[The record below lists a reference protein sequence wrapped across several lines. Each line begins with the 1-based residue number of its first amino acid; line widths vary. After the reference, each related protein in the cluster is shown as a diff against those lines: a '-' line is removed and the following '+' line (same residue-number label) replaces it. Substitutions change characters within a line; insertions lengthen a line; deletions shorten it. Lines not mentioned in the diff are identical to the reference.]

1 MDGQRL
7 LLTVGWMLAGIA
19 LVVGPRCVA
28 SDVLVRYPDYP
39 AAIERDDAYAVRV
52 RQEDETRR
60 LVVWN
65 HCEKSILDGRTR
77 GGDVNRR
84 FCEFAFAGSPVTVDI
99 AVREDVKCYK
109 VFPARK
115 GLKHAFRNGVISV
128 TLTEPTYFGV
138 QLNDYDKTILSVFAD
153 APEKAEDVPALGAAG
168 VLRIEGWLDAQGAD
182 GVLEVPKD
190 VREVYLAPGAV
201 LNARLRI
208 THPHVRLHGRGMI
221 LDPMSDI
228 FRYDQ
233 IRNPSRGFVVVKA
246 TDVNVEGVK
255 LVDAR
260 TFNFMAWN
268 YGAQPVT
275 FRNVKVL
282 SSMMCTDGF
291 TVGGKNLL
299 VDNAWLYVGD
309 NALVVSGIRDATF
322 RNVAIG
328 TSCKAIYP
336 QCSNLRVR
344 MANVDVFRADEGL
357 IANEYNGVLRRN
369 NKWDEMGTGLQK
381 REPGPQDLEH
391 QTEDF
396 LFDGLSAVDA
406 TYIAYVF
413 RCKNMGDR
421 PKTFAFRN
429 LSVPHVSGR
438 DSWRLAEQTNG
449 VSVAVLNDPSKWL
462 NTSNCRVSVTNL
474 YLAGRRAAAFPPFA
488 VEPKDASIIDLSVTT
503 DEALPRTVA
512 LVPDRV
518 EVNWTCPDKRKV
530 RLPPPR
536 ANLLEDRPA
545 TRSIWQRC
553 PSWSVKLDACTRD
566 EKGAVVY
573 RLRQCEKWAGMQAV
587 VTERVK
593 AAGFGK
599 YRLTFEAKATSETP
613 FTLRVSAITN
623 EKRNLVH
630 MEGDRSG
637 AWKTYAAEVDLAF
650 DPKVTDLVALM
661 LSVSK
666 PVDEL
671 CFRNFRLT
679 KSQDKRPLR
688 VLAIGNSYTQ
698 SLHPEFANVARAAG
712 CDLDL
717 TIFAIGGNSL
727 SNHFVNAVAALADPA
742 LRPYWVN
749 GRKANLLDVL
759 AEKAYDVVVLQEQ
772 SAEGMDPKWFD
783 PWADR
788 LIAFVR
794 DRQPQAKFWL
804 QQTWSDPVASYRIT
818 DKGVNG
824 ALGLTQDEM
833 FAALEKNYAVQ
844 AKRLGTRIVP
854 VGAALQLYRKGLP
867 VRLVKPT
874 KAELAALK
882 DGEVPDLKGE
892 LAGWWHWGKGKT
904 WESDY
909 GVYRL
914 RQDFQHLNPEGRY
927 LQACVW
933 TAALFGVDLAELGYA
948 PDLGVDFARRAP
960 FIRACAMK
968 AVNAQ
973 RTMIPN

>member
-1 MDGQRL
+1 MKWCLMALLAFAAADG
-7 LLTVGWMLAGIA
+7 AFA
-19 LVVGPRCVA
+19 A
-28 SDVLVRYPDYP
+28 ADVLVRYPDYP
-39 AAIERDDAYAVRV
+39 AAVERDAAYAVRV
-52 RQEDETRR
+52 RQGDETRR

-99 AVREDVKCYK
+99 AVREDVRCYK

-115 GLKHAFRNGVISV
+115 GLKHSFHNGVISV
-128 TLTEPTYFGV
+128 TLTEPTYFGI

-153 APEKAEDVPALGAAG
+153 APEKAEDVPAPGAAG
-168 VLRIEGWLDAQGAD
+168 VLRVEGWVDAKGAD
-182 GVLEVPKD
+182 GVLDVPKD
-190 VREVYLAPGAV
+190 VREVYHAPGAV
-201 LNARLRI
+201 LNARLKI

-233 IRNPSRGFVVVKA
+233 IQNPSRGFVVVKA
-246 TDVNVEGVK
+246 TDVTVEGVK

-268 YGAQPVT
+268 YGSQSVT

-282 SSMMCTDGF
+282 SSMMCSDGF

-299 VDNAWLYVGD
+299 VDNAWVYVGD

-328 TSCKAIYP
+328 TSCKAIFP

-344 MANVDVFRADEGL
+344 MENVDVFRADEGL

-369 NKWDEMGTGLQK
+369 NKWSEMGTGRQK

-396 LFDGLSAVDA
+396 VFDGLSAVDA

-413 RCKNMGDR
+413 RCKNMGDL

-438 DSWRLAEQTNG
+438 DSWRLAGQTNG
-449 VSVAVLNDPSKWL
+449 VSVAVLNDPAKWL
-462 NTSNCRVSVTNL
+462 NTSNCRFAVTNL
-474 YLAGRRAAAFPPFA
+474 YLAGRCAAAFPSYA
-488 VEPKDASIIDLSVTT
+488 VEPKDAAILDLSVVT
-503 DEALPRTVA
+503 DEAQPRTVP
-512 LVPDRV
+512 LDPDRV
-518 EVNWTCPDKRKV
+518 EVNWTCPEERKA
-530 RLPPPR
+530 RLPAPL

-553 PSWSVKLDACTRD
+553 PSWNVKLDACTRD
-566 EKGAVVY
+566 ETGAVVY
-573 RLRQCEKWAGMQAV
+573 RLRQCEKWSGMQAV

-599 YRLTFEAKATSETP
+599 YRLAFEAKATSETP
-613 FTLRVSAITN
+613 FALRVSAITN

-637 AWKTYAAEVDLAF
+637 TWKSYETEIDLSF
-650 DPKVTDLVALM
+650 DPAVTDLVALM

-679 KSQDKRPLR
+679 KAQERRPLR

-727 SNHFVNAVAALADPA
+727 SNHYVNAVAALADSA
-742 LRPYWVN
+742 LKPYWVN
-749 GRKANLLDVL
+749 GRKANLPEVL
-759 AEKAYDVVVLQEQ
+759 AGKAYDVVVLQEQ
-772 SAEGMDPKWFD
+772 SAEGMDPQWFD

-794 DRQPQAKFWL
+794 SRQPLAKFWL
-804 QQTWSDPVASYRIT
+804 QQTWSDPVASFRIT
-818 DKGVNG
+818 DRGVKGT
-824 ALGLTQDEM
+824 LGLTQDDM

-844 AKRLGTRIVP
+844 AKRLGARIVP

-892 LAGWWHWGKGKT
+892 LAGWWYWGKGKT

-933 TAALFGVDLAELGYA
+933 TAALFGVDLAKLGYA
-948 PDLGVDFARRAP
+948 PDLGADFARRAP

-973 RTMIPN
+973 

>member
-28 SDVLVRYPDYP
+28 SDILVRYPDYP
-39 AAIERDDAYAVRV
+39 AAIERDDAYAVCV
-52 RQEDETRR
+52 RQRDETRR

-246 TDVNVEGVK
+246 TDVTVEGVK

-357 IANEYNGVLRRN
+357 IANEYNGVLRSN

-406 TYIAYVF
+406 TYVAYVF

-438 DSWRLAEQTNG
+438 DSWRLAGQTNG
-449 VSVAVLNDPSKWL
+449 VSVAVLNDPAKWL

-488 VEPKDASIIDLSVTT
+488 VEPKDAATLDLTVAT

-530 RLPPPR
+530 RLPPPL

-566 EKGAVVY
+566 AAGAVIY

-623 EKRNLVH
+623 EKQNLVH

-637 AWKTYAAEVDLAF
+637 AWKAYAAEVDLAF

-661 LSVSK
+661 LSVST

-679 KSQDKRPLR
+679 KAQESRP
-688 VLAIGNSYTQ
+688 V
-698 SLHPEFANVARAAG
+698 PE
-712 CDLDL
+712 
-717 TIFAIGGNSL
+717 
-727 SNHFVNAVAALADPA
+727 
-742 LRPYWVN
+742 RPI
-749 GRKANLLDVL
+749 KCA
-759 AEKAYDVVVLQEQ
+759 
-772 SAEGMDPKWFD
+772 
-783 PWADR
+783 
-788 LIAFVR
+788 
-794 DRQPQAKFWL
+794 
-804 QQTWSDPVASYRIT
+804 
-818 DKGVNG
+818 
-824 ALGLTQDEM
+824 
-833 FAALEKNYAVQ
+833 
-844 AKRLGTRIVP
+844 TR
-854 VGAALQLYRKGLP
+854 
-867 VRLVKPT
+867 
-874 KAELAALK
+874 
-882 DGEVPDLKGE
+882 
-892 LAGWWHWGKGKT
+892 
-904 WESDY
+904 
-909 GVYRL
+909 
-914 RQDFQHLNPEGRY
+914 N
-927 LQACVW
+927 
-933 TAALFGVDLAELGYA
+933 
-948 PDLGVDFARRAP
+948 
-960 FIRACAMK
+960 
-968 AVNAQ
+968 
-973 RTMIPN
+973 

>member
-28 SDVLVRYPDYP
+28 SDALVRYPDYP
-39 AAIERDDAYAVRV
+39 AAIERDDAYAVCV
-52 RQEDETRR
+52 RQGDETRR

-65 HCEKSILDGRTR
+65 HCEKSILAGRTR

-168 VLRIEGWLDAQGAD
+168 VLRVDGWLDAKGAD
-182 GVLEVPKD
+182 GVLDVPKD
-190 VREVYLAPGAV
+190 VREVYLAPGSV
-201 LNARLRI
+201 LNARLKI
-208 THPHVRLHGRGMI
+208 AHPHVRLHGRGMI

-233 IRNPSRGFVVVKA
+233 IQNPSRGFVVVKA
-246 TDVNVEGVK
+246 TDVTVEGVK
-255 LVDAR
+255 LVDSR
-260 TFNFMAWN
+260 TFNFIAWN

-282 SSMMCTDGF
+282 SSMMCSDGF

-299 VDNAWLYVGD
+299 VDNAWVYVGD
-309 NALVVSGIRDATF
+309 NGLVVSGIRDATF

-328 TSCKAIYP
+328 TSCKAIFP

-344 MANVDVFRADEGL
+344 MENVDVFRADEGL
-357 IANEYNGVLRRN
+357 VANEYNGVLRRR

-438 DSWRLAEQTNG
+438 DNWRLAGQTNG
-449 VSVAVLNDPSKWL
+449 VSVAVLNDPAKWL

-488 VEPKDASIIDLSVTT
+488 VEPKDASILDLSVTT
-503 DEALPRTVA
+503 DEALPCTVA

-587 VTERVK
+587 LTERVK

-599 YRLTFEAKATSETP
+599 YRLTFETKATSETP

-671 CFRNFRLT
+671 CFRNFQLT

-818 DKGVNG
+818 DKGVKG

-854 VGAALQLYRKGLP
+854 VGAALQLYRKRLP

-914 RQDFQHLNPEGRY
+914 RQDFQHLNTEGRY

-948 PDLGVDFARRAP
+948 PDLGADFARRAP